1 MKDRYLLV
9 SDRRNLQRPPIYALF
24 QSIARVPIEAYGNV
38 HGQLCALSKKL
49 EQVFL
54 PMNFHLERRNAN
66 FLSNGRSRVV
76 KLFFE
81 PNKLAYFLW
90 HIIDKLTFL
99 RSLGIKFSIKFSFYS
114 LTFWLYF
121 SLLRNRNDQRWIIG
135 WRNVKYEKYY
145 IVEFF
150 RIFTEMEGLAN
161 INIRN
166 SRVRYVSRMFDSV
179 TIDRRWNYKTFRSTS
194 RCSIVTKEFCKLST
208 CTACKRRT
216 EGSIKG
222 DAWMA
227 FTTMKFTTIYRHS
240 RAAFICTA

>member
-1 MKDRYLLV
+1 MPFSNRL
-9 SDRRNLQRPPIYALF
+9 
-24 QSIARVPIEAYGNV
+24 PIEAYGNAR
-38 HGQLCALSKKL
+38 GQLCALSKKL

-54 PMNFHLERRNAN
+54 PMDFHLERRNAN

-76 KLFFE
+76 ELFFQSS
-81 PNKLAYFLW
+81 KLAYFLW

-99 RSLGIKFSIKFSFYS
+99 RSLDIQFSIKFSFYS

-121 SLLRNRNDQRWIIG
+121 PLFPNKNDQRWIIE
-135 WRNVKYEKYY
+135 RTNVNCEKFLEKYY

-150 RIFTEMEGLAN
+150 NIFTEMEDLAN
-161 INIRN
+161 INIKD

>member
-1 MKDRYLLV
+1 MPFSNRL
-9 SDRRNLQRPPIYALF
+9 
-24 QSIARVPIEAYGNV
+24 PIEAYGNV
-38 HGQLCALSKKL
+38 RGQLCALSKKL

-54 PMNFHLERRNAN
+54 PMDFHLERRNAN
-66 FLSNGRSRVV
+66 FLLNGRSRVV
-76 KLFFE
+76 ELFFE
-81 PNKLAYFLW
+81 PSKLAYFLS
-90 HIIDKLTFL
+90 HIIDKVTFFT
-99 RSLGIKFSIKFSFYS
+99 SLDIKFWIKFSFYS
-114 LTFWLYF
+114 LNFPLYF
-121 SLLRNRNDQRWIIG
+121 SLLLNRNDQRWIIE
-135 WRNVKYEKYY
+135 WTNVNYEKFLEKYY

-150 RIFTEMEGLAN
+150 NIFTEMEDLAN

-166 SRVRYVSRMFDSV
+166 SRVRHVSRMFDSV